1 MNRLF
6 CKQIIYWRKKRES
19 KNAIEQK
26 TVLFTRI
33 SNILNAE
40 INVRFSKRLRK

>member
-1 MNRLF
+1 MNRSF

-19 KNAIEQK
+19 KNEIEQ
-26 TVLFTRI
+26 TILFTRI

-40 INVRFSKRLRK
+40 INVTFLKRLRK